1 MSEDQ
6 PQESSELL
14 QQRRL
19 KLERLRDKGVDPYPL
34 RSECTHT
41 AAAALQILEEWRKR
55 GEEGELPQAVKL
67 CGRVMSVRL
76 MGKAAFAHIA
86 DGSGRFQIY
95 LRLADDGVDEETYE
109 LFKRDLDIG
118 DLIQVEGSLF
128 FTRTG
133 EPSLKV
139 TSLTLLAKSL
149 RPLPEKW
156 HGLKDVESRYRQ
168 RYLDLIVNEDV
179 RRIFVT
185 RSHVV
190 AALRRFMDSRGFI
203 EVETPVLQP
212 VYGGA
217 LARPFTTYY
226 HALDQQVFLRIA
238 DELYL
243 KRLIV
248 GGLERVYEI
257 CKDFRNEGVSSQHNP
272 EFTMLEAYQAY
283 GDYHD
288 MMDLAEGAF
297 SAVAQEVL
305 GTARVTYQGHDIDL
319 TPPWRRLP
327 MRDAIL
333 EQAGIDIYEAATL
346 DVLRQLVEQRG
357 LEVDPQPTRGML
369 VNEIFSEYVEPKLI
383 QPTFIIDFPV
393 EISPLAKRKPDN
405 PDLVERLE
413 LFVGGLE
420 MGNAY
425 SELNDP
431 LDQRQRFLDQERL
444 REAGDEESHPMDE
457 DYVRALE
464 YGMPPTGGIG
474 CGIDRM
480 VMLFTN
486 QSSIR
491 EVILFPHL
499 RSKEPPS

>member
-6 PQESSELL
+6 AQESSELL

-41 AAAALQILEEWRKR
+41 AAAALRILEEWKER
-55 GEEGELPQAVKL
+55 GGEGELPQAVRL
-67 CGRVMSVRL
+67 CGRMMSVRV

-86 DGSGRFQIY
+86 DGSGRLQIY

-297 SAVAQEVL
+297 STVAQEVL
-305 GTARVTYQGHDIDL
+305 GTARITYQGHDIDL

-333 EQAGIDIYEAATL
+333 EQAGIDIYEAPTVE
-346 DVLRQLVEQRG
+346 VLRQLVEQRG

-369 VNEIFSEYVEPKLI
+369 VNEIFSEYVEPTLI

-393 EISPLAKRKPDN
+393 EISPLAKRKADN

-444 REAGDEESHPMDE
+444 REAGDEEFHPMDE
-457 DYVRALE
+457 DYVRTLE

>member
-1 MSEDQ
+1 MSEEET
-6 PQESSELL
+6 QETSDLL
-14 QQRRL
+14 GQRRL
-19 KLERLRDKGVDPYPL
+19 KLARLRENGVEPYPL
-34 RSECTHT
+34 RAECTHST
-41 AAAALQILEEWRKR
+41 AEAVEMLEEWKDKG
-55 GEEGELPQAVKL
+55 GEGGPPDVITL
-67 CGRVMSVRL
+67 CGRMMSVRV
-76 MGKAAFAHIA
+76 MGKASFAHIA
-86 DGSGRFQIY
+86 DGSGRIQIY
-95 LRLADDGVDEETYE
+95 LRLADDGVDSETYE

-118 DLIQVEGSLF
+118 DIVQAEGTLF

-133 EPSLKV
+133 EPSLRV
-139 TSLTLLAKSL
+139 TKLTLLAKSL

-156 HGLKDVESRYRQ
+156 HGLKDVEIRYRQ
-168 RYLDLIVNEDV
+168 RYLDLIVNEEA
-179 RRIFVT
+179 RRVFVA
-185 RSHVV
+185 RSHIV

-212 VYGGA
+212 IYGGA
-217 LARPFTTYY
+217 MARPFTTYY
-226 HALDQQVFLRIA
+226 HALDQEVFLRIA

-248 GGLERVYEI
+248 GGLDRVYEI

-288 MMDLAEGAF
+288 MMTLAEGAYF
-297 SAVAQEVL
+297 HVAQEVL
-305 GTARVTYQGHDIDL
+305 GTAQITYQGQEIDL

-333 EQAGIDIYEAATL
+333 EQTGIDIYEAPTL
-346 DVLRQLVEQRG
+346 DLLRQQVEQYG

-369 VNEIFSEYVEPKLI
+369 IDEIFSEHVEAGLI
-383 QPTFIIDFPV
+383 QPTFIIDFPL
-393 EISPLAKRKPDN
+393 EISPFAKRKPDH
-405 PDLVERLE
+405 PDVVERFE
-413 LFVGGLE
+413 LFIGGLE
-420 MGNAY
+420 MANAF

-431 LDQRQRFLDQERL
+431 IDQRERFLDQERQ

-474 CGIDRM
+474 CGVDRM
-480 VMLFTN
+480 VMLLTD

-499 RSKEPPS
+499 RTKDATD